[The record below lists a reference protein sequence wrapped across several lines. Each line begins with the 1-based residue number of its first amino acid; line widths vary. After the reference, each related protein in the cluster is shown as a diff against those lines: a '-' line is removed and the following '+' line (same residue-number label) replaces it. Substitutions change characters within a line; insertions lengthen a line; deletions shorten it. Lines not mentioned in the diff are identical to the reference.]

1 MTSDGPCHP
10 WRMEIPAAPA
20 LAIIMGT
27 SRGETRRAPFSLYTT
42 TCSARVSKP
51 PTPVAKMTPALAGS
65 ASISPASFTAMSA
78 AAMLNWAK
86 RSSWRA
92 SLLPNHCSGS
102 KSGTSPPTTDGVSR
116 PSQSASTP
124 RPQQVTAPSPVIATA
139 PRGWGRPT
147 QPSCIRVAV
156 DQIKA

>member
-1 MTSDGPCHP
+1 MTSDGPCQP

-27 SRGETRRAPFSLYTT
+27 SRGETRRAPFSLYTI

-78 AAMLNWAK
+78 AAMLN
-86 RSSWRA
+86 
-92 SLLPNHCSGS
+92 
-102 KSGTSPPTTDGVSR
+102 
-116 PSQSASTP
+116 
-124 RPQQVTAPSPVIATA
+124 
-139 PRGWGRPT
+139 
-147 QPSCIRVAV
+147 
-156 DQIKA
+156 